1 MSQNTLAVPTHSR
14 PVLRMQATPLRP
26 QLVRSGS
33 MRLPAACFS
42 PGIREFT
49 HAARCE
55 ALPTVAPT
63 ARMSSR
69 CDSGSQTCPEMVS
82 MLPGTRE

>member
-33 MRLPAACFS
+33 IRLPASCFS
-42 PGIREFT
+42 PGMRELI
-49 HAARCE
+49 HATRCE
-55 ALPTVAPT
+55 ALPTVAET
-63 ARMSSR
+63 VRKSSR
-69 CDSGSQTCPEMVS
+69 CDSGSQTCPETVS
-82 MLPGTRE
+82 IVPGTRE